1 MDYARAFYSLNK
13 SLVRYILEF
22 VLPLV
27 GLGFVVMFSLLYFF
41 PKELGSGFALYLVYF
56 IPIYFLLLTFIYPF
70 LLLER
75 KKNQI
80 NQNIHFFIT
89 HLGVLATSDI
99 SRKDL
104 FKILA
109 KKMEYEE
116 LAREC
121 EKIYL
126 MMDVW
131 HMSLAEACRFLA
143 KRTPSSI
150 FADFLDRFAHAVES
164 GADLEEFLKSEQK
177 VVMNDYAVMYRGA
190 LYDID
195 IIKEMLISIIIS
207 MVFFVSFA
215 IIMPFLTGQDP
226 VVMMGISTFMFIVIE
241 LFMLFFIKSKVPR
254 DQIWHSI
261 NMKTP
266 VKIKFQRDFIISII
280 CCLIVALLVFLK
292 GDFLPLAIKI
302 SLAITPLFFVG
313 YIARKE
319 EALVRRRDENYAE
332 FIRSLGASA
341 DARGGIL
348 ENALKYLTSHDFG
361 VLTQNI
367 RDLYKR
373 LMLRIDKLASWR
385 YFAAESGSNLIQR
398 FSEMFI
404 EALHIGGRPYPI
416 SLIISNNF
424 VELSA
429 LRKQRFQ
436 TTSSLIGIMYGLQ
449 AGLTFSLYISYGV
462 VKMMNSMFSNI
473 QLPKEVV
480 GSILYVTLPT
490 NLEIISILLLAIVI
504 AHSIISAVAIRVVD
518 GGHIFSSFIHFIIMM
533 WIGSIVAVVT
543 ETMLNSMLA
552 IQF

>member
-13 SLVRYILEF
+13 SLAKYIF
-22 VLPLV
+22 SFALPII
-27 GLGFVVMFSLLYFF
+27 GIGIAVMVSLLYFF
-41 PKELGSGFALYLVYF
+41 PRALGSGFALYLVYA
-56 IPIYFLLLTFIYPF
+56 IPIYCLLFTFIYPF
-70 LLLER
+70 LLFER

-80 NQNIHFFIT
+80 DQNMHFFIT

-104 FKILA
+104 FKILS
-109 KKMEYEE
+109 KKKEYEE

-164 GADLEEFLKSEQK
+164 GTDLEEFLKSEQK

-207 MVFFVSFA
+207 MVFFVCFA

-226 VVMMGISTFMFIVIE
+226 VVMMGISTFMFVVIE
-241 LFMLFFIKSKVPR
+241 LFMLFFIKSKVPK
-254 DQIWHSI
+254 DQVWHSI

-266 VKIKFQRDFIISII
+266 IEVKFKRAFLLSMG
-280 CCLIVALLVFLK
+280 CCLAVALIVFLE
-292 GDFLPLAIKI
+292 GRFLPLAIK
-302 SLAITPLFFVG
+302 LALAVTPLLYIGFV
-313 YIARKE
+313 AKKE
-319 EALVRRRDENYAE
+319 EALVRRRDESYAE

-348 ENALKYLTSHDFG
+348 ESALKYLTSHDFG

-367 RDLYKR
+367 RDLYNR
-373 LMLRIDKLASWR
+373 LMLRIDKLTSWR

-404 EALHIGGRPYPI
+404 EALHIGGRPYHI
-416 SLIISNNF
+416 GLIISNNF
-424 VELSA
+424 VDLSA
-429 LRKQRFQ
+429 LRRQRFQ
-436 TTSSLIGIMYGLQ
+436 TTASLIGIMYGLQ

-473 QLPKEVV
+473 ELPREVV
-480 GSILYVTLPT
+480 GSILFVSMPWD
-490 NLEIISILLLAIVI
+490 LEIISILLLVIII
-504 AHSIISAVAIRVVD
+504 AHSVISAVAIRVVD
-518 GGHIFSSFIHFIIMM
+518 GGHIFSSLTHFVIMM

-543 ETMLNSMLA
+543 ETLLNSMLA

>member
-1 MDYARAFYSLNK
+1 MDYARAFYALNK
-13 SLVRYILEF
+13 SPARYILGF
-22 VLPLV
+22 ALPII
-27 GLGFVVMFSLLYFF
+27 GIGIAVMVSLLYFF
-41 PKELGSGFALYLVYF
+41 PRALGSGFALYLVYA
-56 IPIYFLLLTFIYPF
+56 IPIYCLLFTFIYPF
-70 LLLER
+70 LLFEK

-80 NQNIHFFIT
+80 DQNMHFFIT
-89 HLGVLATSDI
+89 HLGVLATSEI

-104 FKILA
+104 FKILS
-109 KKMEYEE
+109 KKKEYEE

-131 HMSLAEACRFLA
+131 HMSLPEACRFLA

-164 GADLEEFLKSEQK
+164 GTDLEEFLKSEQK

-207 MVFFVSFA
+207 MVFFVCFA

-226 VVMMGISTFMFIVIE
+226 VVMMGISTFMFVVIE
-241 LFMLFFIKSKVPR
+241 LFMLFFIKSKVPK
-254 DQIWHSI
+254 DQVWHSI
-261 NMKTP
+261 DIKTP
-266 VKIKFQRDFIISII
+266 AEVKFKRAFLLSI
-280 CCLIVALLVFLK
+280 CCCVAITLIVLLE
-292 GDFLPLAIKI
+292 GRFLPLAIK
-302 SLAITPLFFVG
+302 LALAVTPLL
-313 YIARKE
+313 YIGFIAKKE
-319 EALVRRRDENYAE
+319 EALVRRRDESYAE

-348 ENALKYLTSHDFG
+348 ESALKYLTSHDFG

-367 RDLYKR
+367 RDLYNR
-373 LMLRIDKLASWR
+373 LMLRIDKLTSWR

-404 EALHIGGRPYPI
+404 EALHVGGRPYHI
-416 SLIISNNF
+416 GLIISNNF
-424 VELSA
+424 VDLSA
-429 LRKQRFQ
+429 LRRQRFQ
-436 TTSSLIGIMYGLQ
+436 TTASLIGIMYGLQ

-473 QLPKEVV
+473 ELPREVV
-480 GSILYVTLPT
+480 GSILFVSMPWD
-490 NLEIISILLLAIVI
+490 LEIISILLLVIII
-504 AHSIISAVAIRVVD
+504 AHSVISAVAIRVVD
-518 GGHIFSSFIHFIIMM
+518 GGHIFSSLTHFVIMM
-533 WIGSIVAVVT
+533 WIGSIVAVIT
-543 ETMLNSMLA
+543 ETLLNSMLA